1 MKQFDARNLSMMFD
15 LYEMTMANGYFED
28 EKRDKDDYVSFD
40 VFYRNNP
47 DGGGFAIFA
56 GLEQVLDYLE
66 NMHFSTEDIS
76 YLRSLHVF
84 SEPFLQW
91 LETYQFRGNVY
102 AMPEGSVIYP
112 DEPLLTVY
120 APLVDAQLVETAI
133 LCEINHQSLIATKA
147 QRIVK
152 AAQGRG
158 VSDFGARRPTTWTP
172 PYTGPGPPISAEL
185 TARPPSWP
193 ARCSTSR

>member
-1 MKQFDARNLSMMFD
+1 MMFD

-28 EKRDKDDYVSFD
+28 KERDRDDYVSFD

-47 DGGGFAIFA
+47 DGGEFAIFA

-66 NMHFSTEDIS
+66 NLHFSTEDIS

-91 LETYQFRGNVY
+91 LETYQFQGSVY
-102 AMPEGSVIYP
+102 AMPEGSIIYP

-120 APLVDAQLVETAI
+120 APLIDAQPVETAI

-152 AAQGRG
+152 AAQGSGGCGGHGAAGFPPEG
-158 VSDFGARRPTTWTP
+158 VEVEAILALGHPARELRPRTL
-172 PYTGPGPPISAEL
+172 EE
-185 TARPPSWP
+185 ARPERIHWGKY
-193 ARCSTSR
+193 